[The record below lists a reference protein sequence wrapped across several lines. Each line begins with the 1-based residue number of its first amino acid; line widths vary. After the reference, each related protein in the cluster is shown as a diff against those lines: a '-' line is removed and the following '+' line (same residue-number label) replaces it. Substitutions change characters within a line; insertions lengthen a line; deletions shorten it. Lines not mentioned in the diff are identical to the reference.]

1 MSEQLLPA
9 WLPDFNTKKINKK
22 EAAEMMYKSLVKH
35 CKAYGMKPDIEVSKP
50 QPYPNKFTHTES
62 EMAGSN
68 TNNIQ
73 VVWESGPFDWGVA
86 YSLGS
91 QPKSYNIGK
100 DNIQDWYLET
110 HWGFDVIFCD
120 V

>member
-9 WLPDFNTKKINKK
+9 WLPDFNTKKIDKK
-22 EAAEMMYKSLVKH
+22 TAAEMMYRSLVKH
-35 CKAYGMKPDIEVSKP
+35 CKAYGMDPDIEVAKP
-50 QPYPNKFTHTES
+50 QSYPNKFTHTEN

-73 VVWESGPFDWGVA
+73 VIWESGPFDWGVA

-91 QPKSYNIGK
+91 HPKSYRFGK
-100 DNIQDWYLET
+100 NIQDWYLET